1 MSQDDE
7 DNVISFPKGRNNAAG
22 EFFVVDRRSFSAAC
36 ALGLNPAVAY
46 LAIARGA
53 GSRPKSAWSVDAIER
68 HTGISRPKAKLAIQT
83 LIDKGMLTLERPGTR
98 PLYGIVPAHEL
109 PGMAL
114 SAEERAVIEA
124 IPGAGIAKVSKA
136 HRDTARNLASRGF
149 LLAHGS
155 DYYAKKSGS
164 FPDFAAEP
172 EHVWLPNAIVEG
184 AADEVPP
191 LALLRQMQDVRR
203 LHLFVSLYDSSDL
216 PNDGGVSRFSLRQN
230 HPLTKVSQR
239 GASTIWGFGSGTS
252 TTSTGDLHK
261 PFLTGK
267 IDAEKKDPGLA
278 DFWASL
284 TALEDCGLLEFIP
297 HVFESDK
304 PEAEMLHAYPVKDG
318 ACEPWE
324 RSVALAAHAAGVVC
338 IAIGQ
343 QEWAN
348 QQARHLLPVPSHISN
363 LAVIGIARL
372 RYRPQTRM
380 TAAWFAKSKESS
392 DAWQPIYERI
402 ARENGALGKSTA

>member
-1 MSQDDE
+1 MSQDD
-7 DNVISFPKGRNNAAG
+7 NANIISFPANRSNAAG
-22 EFFVVDRRSFSAAC
+22 EFFVVDRRSFSIAC
-36 ALGLNPAVAY
+36 GLGLNPAVAY
-46 LAIARGA
+46 LTIARGA
-53 GSRPKSAWSVDAIER
+53 GSRSKSAWSVDAIER

-83 LIDKGMLTLERPGTR
+83 LIDSGLMTLERPGTR

-109 PGMAL
+109 PGMML
-114 SAEERAVIEA
+114 SVDDRAVLGLLA
-124 IPGAGIAKVSKA
+124 GGGMSKIPKV
-136 HRDTARNLASRGF
+136 HRDTARDLTSRGI
-149 LLAHGS
+149 LISHGG
-155 DYYAKKSGS
+155 DYYAKKSES
-164 FPDFAAEP
+164 FTDFAAEP
-172 EHVWLPNAIVEG
+172 EHVWLPNTVVEG

-203 LHLFVSLYDSSDL
+203 LRLFVALYDSSDL
-216 PNDGGVSRFSLRQN
+216 PNDGGVSRHSLRQN
-230 HPLTKVSQR
+230 HTLTKVSHR

-252 TTSTGDLHK
+252 TTSTGDLHM

-267 IDAEKKDPGLA
+267 LNEERKDLGLT

-338 IAIGQ
+338 IAVGQ
-343 QEWAN
+343 QEWAV
-348 QQARHLLPVPSHISN
+348 QQARHLLPVPSHIAN

-392 DAWQPIYERI
+392 DAWQPIYEKI
-402 ARENGALGKSTA
+402 ARENGALDKSTA

>member
-1 MSQDDE
+1 MPEDD
-7 DNVISFPKGRNNAAG
+7 NANIISFPANRSNAAG
-22 EFFVVDRRSFSAAC
+22 EFFVVDRRSFSVAC
-36 ALGLNPAVAY
+36 GLGLNPAVAY
-46 LAIARGA
+46 LTIARGA
-53 GSRPKSAWSVDAIER
+53 GSRSKSAWSVDAIER
-68 HTGISRPKAKLAIQT
+68 HTGISRPKAKLAIQA
-83 LIDKGMLTLERPGTR
+83 LIDSGLITLERHGTR

-109 PGMAL
+109 AGMTL
-114 SAEERAVIEA
+114 SAEDRIVLGLLAGGGIFK
-124 IPGAGIAKVSKA
+124 IPKA
-136 HRDTARNLASRGF
+136 HRDTAKDLTDRGI
-149 LLAHGS
+149 LIPHGG
-155 DYYAKKSGS
+155 DYYTKKSES
-164 FPDFAAEP
+164 FTDFAAEP
-172 EHVWLPNAIVEG
+172 EHVWLPNAVVEG

-203 LHLFVSLYDSSDL
+203 LRLFVALYDSSDL

-230 HPLTKVSQR
+230 HTLTKVSER

-252 TTSTGDLHK
+252 TTSSGELHK

-267 IDAEKKDPGLA
+267 LNEERKDLGLT

-284 TALEDCGLLEFIP
+284 SALEDCGLLEFIP
-297 HVFESDK
+297 HVFESEK

-338 IAIGQ
+338 IAVGQ
-343 QEWAN
+343 KEWAV
-348 QQARHLLPVPSHISN
+348 QQARHLLPVPSHIAN

-380 TAAWFAKSKESS
+380 TAAWFARSKASS
-392 DAWQPIYERI
+392 EAWLPIYEKI
-402 ARENGALGKSTA
+402 ARENGALDKSTA